1 MLLLLCIG
9 LLAPSFVLGLLTASA
24 QWNNY
29 RLPIMLAIVVFVL
42 NAPRLFSL
50 VRRYSAKRKKSTGKA
65 LVYHGV
71 PLDELTSYL
80 FTHRT
85 FTTSAINDLG
95 LAQRKWQKIADELEH
110 HGVLVRGENNARVL
124 GEIDRETLVRQLRD
138 NFPLTFD
145 GNTKTW
151 VEKRGSYERF
161 LYDKERAEKKEVER
175 VERLERKEDRARKNI
190 AKLREESSAFQNIM
204 ALAG

>member
-1 MLLLLCIG
+1 
-9 LLAPSFVLGLLTASA
+9 
-24 QWNNY
+24 
-29 RLPIMLAIVVFVL
+29 MLAIVVL
-42 NAPRLFSL
+42 AANAPRFLSF
-50 VRRYSAKRKKSTGKA
+50 VWRYSAKRKKSTGKA
-65 LVYHGV
+65 LVFHGV
-71 PLDELTSYL
+71 PLDELATYL
-80 FTHRT
+80 FERRT

-110 HGVLVRGENNARVL
+110 NGVLVRGENNARVL

-161 LYDKERAEKKEVER
+161 LYDKERTEKKEVER
-175 VERLERKEDRARKNI
+175 VDRLERKEDRARKNI